1 MKRNL
6 VTLLLALAM
15 VSPAAAFAAEDTNVT
30 TSAPAGTEEAV
41 EEAVMTDVFT
51 KSEEFGGYIDSNNSL
66 VLNIS
71 DDTVIVDEAGN
82 TVSKDELDGKILE
95 VHYSF
100 ATMSLPAQTNPTKI
114 VVKEAKAPEESVMT
128 AIFVKSNDFGDYID
142 VNNTLALNISDDTEI
157 VDEEGN
163 AVSKD
168 DLHLSTLEVHYG
180 ATTMSI
186 PAQTTPTKIVVKNVP
201 KAQAGDLAKENVA
214 VFTKGETEYTSEYT
228 VKEEKNYV
236 PFRDVAEGLGI
247 NVIWSDA
254 DRSITLEDNDVT
266 TNTKVDGN
274 ADLLLENGSTFVIT
288 NALEKYFGGFGV
300 TVELR

>member
-1 MKRNL
+1 
-6 VTLLLALAM
+6 
-15 VSPAAAFAAEDTNVT
+15 
-30 TSAPAGTEEAV
+30 
-41 EEAVMTDVFT
+41 
-51 KSEEFGGYIDSNNSL
+51 
-66 VLNIS
+66 
-71 DDTVIVDEAGN
+71 
-82 TVSKDELDGKILE
+82 
-95 VHYSF
+95 
-100 ATMSLPAQTNPTKI
+100 
-114 VVKEAKAPEESVMT
+114 
-128 AIFVKSNDFGDYID
+128 
-142 VNNTLALNISDDTEI
+142 
-157 VDEEGN
+157 
-163 AVSKD
+163 
-168 DLHLSTLEVHYG
+168 
-180 ATTMSI
+180 MSI

-236 PFRDVAEGLGI
+236 PFRAVAEGLGI
-247 NVIWSDA
+247 NIIWSDA